1 MLHNEQNS
9 FMKRT
14 VSVFRYTSVMRLVC
28 GILPV
33 GTILFRADSH
43 LRKVNRKALTEH
55 ETYEDA
61 EEETDYAYDRYAAMR

>member
-1 MLHNEQNS
+1 
-9 FMKRT
+9 
-14 VSVFRYTSVMRLVC
+14 MRLVC